1 MLPIAATKAA
11 PSLVGI
17 SMSELRLGESDA
29 DARWIGIRRHQAV
42 LIIVGLGLTS
52 AWVMSSHAPVLE
64 VIAGLALM
72 ACAVPSF
79 DGRTLGE
86 HVVLASGFLVRSH
99 WSDVNVREFGD
110 DVVLWAHGEVAFRG
124 YELVHR
130 GRLDLSGRDIA
141 LAEALGSLADAASAA
156 RAGQHFSQHVVRHD
170 GDVATLLTL
179 PVDVPAPDGWAHN
192 NTLALETLGTA
203 SKAHSLQIFERLTY
217 LRMRDELVRIY
228 RVRDFSAVSP
238 TRGLLEQILRSPAPL
253 DLAVHVDVVAG
264 AKAHRL
270 AARAVHRVGSDDATS
285 RSAGFRRTARS
296 ARNFERLAQ
305 REALVAGGRSL
316 LRVAVF
322 VIVRGESLDEM
333 HERSALVWRQAHDAG
348 LRLERGW
355 GLQSRWYVAQLPGG
369 PGW

>member
-1 MLPIAATKAA
+1 
-11 PSLVGI
+11 
-17 SMSELRLGESDA
+17 MSELRLGEADA

-42 LIIVGLGLTS
+42 LIILGLGLAS
-52 AWVMSSHAPVLE
+52 AWVMSAREPFVE
-64 VIAGLALM
+64 VIAGLVLM

-79 DGRTLGE
+79 DGRTIGE
-86 HVVLASGFLVRSH
+86 HGALAMGFLVRSR
-99 WSDVNVREFGD
+99 WSDINVREFGED
-110 DVVLWAHGEVAFRG
+110 IVLWAHGEVSFRG

-156 RAGQHFSQHVVRHD
+156 RDGQHFSQHVVRKVAD
-170 GDVATLLTL
+170 AATLLTL
-179 PVDVPAPDGWAHN
+179 PTDVPVPDGWTQN
-192 NTLALETLGTA
+192 NSLALEVVGATDN
-203 SKAHSLQIFERLTY
+203 AHSLQTFERFTY
-217 LRMRDELVRIY
+217 LRMREQLVRIY
-228 RVRDFSAVSP
+228 RVRDFSSVSP
-238 TRGLLEQILRSPAPL
+238 TRGLLEQILRSTTA

-285 RSAGFRRTARS
+285 RAAGFRRTARS
-296 ARNFERLAQ
+296 TRNFERLSQ

-322 VIVRGESLDEM
+322 VIVRGESLDALQ
-333 HERSALVWRQAHDAG
+333 ERSALVWRQAHDAG